1 MSTCHKP
8 NGKNILFLS
17 DYPLGVLR
25 RGQGTRSKSGKQ
37 EQVIKNIISR
47 LQVTP
52 EPYKCL
58 DPLSQLRPLLKTPSG
73 NQHLTRLLNSSFQF
87 FQYTQHTSQCWI
99 CMSLSPSPHIAIPLP
114 STWLSQGNYTSPSQ
128 QKTTQLI
135 GPVFDNVL
143 LSASSTLTCINYS
156 SPNYT
161 GLTNSAPSFCSTWVL
176 WNSTNNCTN
185 PGIFILC
192 GTYAYSCLHLDPPG
206 RCILVFL
213 TPGLTFL
220 KEEVVERIVYPE
232 GELSHRKRQAV
243 IAPLLIGTGIAAAL
257 GTGIGVIST
266 SAHFYYKLSQE
277 LNEDMEQVVESF
289 VSIQKQINSL
299 ASVALQNRRA
309 LDLLTT
315 EKGVTCLF
323 LGEDCCYF
331 VNETGIVQGRVKEL
345 RDRTDR
351 RAEKLQN
358 LYTPQNLL
366 QQILP

>member
-1 MSTCHKP
+1 MP
-8 NGKNILFLS
+8 
-17 DYPLGVLR
+17 
-25 RGQGTRSKSGKQ
+25 
-37 EQVIKNIISR
+37 
-47 LQVTP
+47 
-52 EPYKCL
+52 
-58 DPLSQLRPLLKTPSG
+58 
-73 NQHLTRLLNSSFQF
+73 
-87 FQYTQHTSQCWI
+87 
-99 CMSLSPSPHIAIPLP
+99 LSPSPHIAIPLP

-135 GPVFDNVL
+135 GPVSDNVL

-161 GLTNSAPSFCSTWVL
+161 GLTNSAPSFFSTWVL

-192 GTYAYSCLHLDPPG
+192 GTYAYSCLHLDLPG
-206 RCILVFL
+206 PCILVFL

-220 KEEVVERIVYPE
+220 KEEGVERIVYPQ

-243 IAPLLIGTGIAAAL
+243 IAPLLTGTGIAASL

-309 LDLLTT
+309 LDLLTA
-315 EKGVTCLF
+315 EKGGTCLF
-323 LGEDCCYF
+323 LGEDCCCF
-331 VNETGIVQGRVKEL
+331 VNDTGIVQGRVKEL
-345 RDRTDR
+345 RDRIDHR
-351 RAEKLQN
+351 RKELQN
-358 LYTPQNLL
+358 LYTPQNLF
-366 QQILP
+366 QQILPWLLPFLGPLILIILFLLFGLCLFNLFQKFLQERIRAISRDQVKTILLESLTLSSEKRDHGP